1 MPLNSVL
8 PPPPILP
15 VTALQEQHFNEAA
28 LAAPVTHA
36 ALRAW
41 TYPEPAV
48 VLGRAQHQ
56 LALPAASAGA
66 LPVVVRGAGGGAVLT
81 GPWLLSLAI
90 TLAPDD
96 VRVAALP
103 VADSYRWLGEAVV
116 AALAALAGPGVQAR
130 AQPPAERIPAPEALA
145 WACFAGV
152 APWEVVACDAAGGP
166 PRKLVGFAQ
175 RRSRHGVLLA
185 MGVLLT
191 SCPWLRMTERMGLPA
206 SQARAQADALAAC
219 TIDLAALCSAPVS
232 GETFLRRLWPR
243 LQPMRN
249 AG

>member
-1 MPLNSVL
+1 M
-8 PPPPILP
+8 
-15 VTALQEQHFNEAA
+15 
-28 LAAPVTHA
+28 
-36 ALRAW
+36 
-41 TYPEPAV
+41 

-56 LALPAASAGA
+56 LALPASSAGA

-96 VRVAALP
+96 ARVAALP

-116 AALAALAGPGVQAR
+116 AALAGLGVRAR

-175 RRSRHGVLLA
+175 RRSRHGILLA
-185 MGVLLT
+185 MNMLLT
-191 SCPWLRMTERMGLPA
+191 HCPWLIEIGRASCRER
-206 SQARAQADALAAC
+206 
-219 TIDLAALCSAPVS
+219 V
-232 GETFLRRLWPR
+232 
-243 LQPMRN
+243 
-249 AG
+249 

>member
-56 LALPAASAGA
+56 LALPASSAGA

-96 VRVAALP
+96 ARVAALS
-103 VADSYRWLGEAVV
+103 VVDSYCWLGEAAV
-116 AALAALAGPGVQAR
+116 AAPAKIGR
-130 AQPPAERIPAPEALA
+130 ASCRER
-145 WACFAGV
+145 V
-152 APWEVVACDAAGGP
+152 
-166 PRKLVGFAQ
+166 
-175 RRSRHGVLLA
+175 
-185 MGVLLT
+185 
-191 SCPWLRMTERMGLPA
+191 
-206 SQARAQADALAAC
+206 
-219 TIDLAALCSAPVS
+219 
-232 GETFLRRLWPR
+232 
-243 LQPMRN
+243 
-249 AG
+249 

>member
-56 LALPAASAGA
+56 LALPAASVGA

-81 GPWLLSLAI
+81 GPSAWLS
-90 TLAPDD
+90 
-96 VRVAALP
+96 
-103 VADSYRWLGEAVV
+103 RWR
-116 AALAALAGPGVQAR
+116 QMTR
-130 AQPPAERIPAPEALA
+130 AWPP
-145 WACFAGV
+145 
-152 APWEVVACDAAGGP
+152 
-166 PRKLVGFAQ
+166 
-175 RRSRHGVLLA
+175 
-185 MGVLLT
+185 
-191 SCPWLRMTERMGLPA
+191 CPWPTATAGW
-206 SQARAQADALAAC
+206 ARL
-219 TIDLAALCSAPVS
+219 L
-232 GETFLRRLWPR
+232 
-243 LQPMRN
+243 
-249 AG
+249 

>member
-41 TYPEPAV
+41 TYPKPAV

-66 LPVVVRGAGGGAVLT
+66 LPVVVRGAGGGAVLA

-96 VRVAALP
+96 VRVAASP
-103 VADSYRWLGEAVV
+103 GAYSYRGLGEAVV
-116 AALAALAGPGVQAR
+116 AARAGVGVRAR
-130 AQPPAERIPAPEALA
+130 PLPPAERIPAPEALA

-152 APWEVVACDAAGGP
+152 APWEVVVCDAAGGP